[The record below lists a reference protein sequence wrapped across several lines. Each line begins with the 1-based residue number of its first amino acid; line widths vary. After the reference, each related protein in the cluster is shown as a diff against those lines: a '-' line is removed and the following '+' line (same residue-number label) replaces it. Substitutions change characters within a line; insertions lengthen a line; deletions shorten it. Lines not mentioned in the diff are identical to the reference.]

1 VHAALREIE
10 EGGQKVQAVVFLGG
24 TEKIKQTEIKDF
36 FGFPYVKSDDYLS
49 AVKQALDRYEA
60 DKVIDLSDEPVVGY
74 EERFKIAS
82 LVLSYGLTYLGADF
96 IFAPPELYNLAAKPS
111 LSIIGTGKRVGKTA
125 VSAWVCRVLKAHNFQ
140 PAVVAMGRGGP
151 EEPELVF
158 GDEIELTPQYLLSI
172 AKQGKHAASDY
183 YEDALMSRIPT
194 VGCRRCGGGLAGKP
208 YLANVLEG
216 ARKANNLKANFL
228 VFEGSGAAIPPIKTQ
243 ARIVVADTK
252 QRWDYIVSFL
262 GAYRLLISDVII
274 FTNCDKSTAIDDL
287 EKSVKKVKSDII
299 TVKTVFRPKP
309 LGDIKGKKVF
319 LATTALKAANQE
331 IVGYLENQLQA
342 KVVGV
347 SNNLANRKLLKEDL
361 KAAAAAEVVLTELKA
376 AAVDVV
382 TDISLNLNKQV
393 IYYDN
398 EPHEIEGQNLEQLIV
413 NLANQAVNKFKEAND
428 GKKK

>member
-1 VHAALREIE
+1 MREIE
-10 EGGQKVQAVVFLGG
+10 ESGQKVQAVVFLGG
-24 TEKIKQTEIKDF
+24 TEKINQTEIKDF
-36 FGFPYVKSDDYLS
+36 FGFPYIKSDDYLTG
-49 AVKQALDRYEA
+49 VKLALSNFKA

-82 LVLSYGLTYLGADF
+82 VVLAHGLKYLGADF
-96 IFAPPELYNLAAKPS
+96 SLEPPEFFNLATKPS

-125 VSAWVCRVLKAHNFQ
+125 VSAWICRVLKAHRFQ

-151 EEPELVF
+151 EEPELVL
-158 GDEIELTPQYLLSI
+158 GDEVKLTPKYLLAI

-208 YLANVLEG
+208 YISNVLEG
-216 ARKANNLKANFL
+216 ARKANSLKANFL

-243 ARIVVADTK
+243 VRVVVADTK
-252 QRWDYIVSFL
+252 QRYDYIVGFL
-262 GAYRLLISDVII
+262 GAYRLLISDVVI
-274 FTNCDKSTAIDDL
+274 FTNCDNSSTIDEL

-331 IVGYLENQLQA
+331 IIGYLENQLQA
-342 KVVGV
+342 KVIGV

-361 KAAAAAEVVLTELKA
+361 KAATQAEVVLTELKA

-398 EPHEIEGQNLEQLIV
+398 EPQAVDGQKLEQLIV
-413 NLANQAVNKFKEAND
+413 NLANQAVSKFKQIND
-428 GKKK
+428 G